1 MIVNN
6 FNFYRAVT
14 KMTSSPADRLIIGY
28 IADSRGI
35 DALELGIH
43 LALGTGTELVITM
56 VLPEPSRF
64 GGGHIGPFTADD
76 HILADQLRAWG
87 DEAMGRVPEGVRARL
102 EYRYASSE
110 AHGLLDAADEHDA
123 LAIVIGAQ
131 AGPVLRAFS
140 IGTVAN
146 TLLHS
151 SPVPVA
157 LAPGGY
163 SHRSGPIG
171 RVTGVYG
178 TRAGSEAVIG
188 RALQRA
194 VARDVPLRR
203 VARVQGDG
211 VEPRE
216 IREITDAARAFGGR
230 ELEARAAGLLD
241 SGRATIEIA
250 EGRDLDEALEHI
262 EWRDDE
268 YAMIG
273 SSRLGRGRSVFLG
286 SRARRILRAL
296 PVPVV
301 IIPSELAD

>member
-1 MIVNN
+1 
-6 FNFYRAVT
+6 
-14 KMTSSPADRLIIGY
+14 MTTRDSESLIIGY
-28 IADSRGI
+28 IADSRGY
-35 DALELGIH
+35 DALELGIF
-43 LALGTGTELVITM
+43 LALGTSTELIITM
-56 VLPEPSRF
+56 VVPEPSHF

-76 HILADQLRAWG
+76 HILAEQLRAWG
-87 DEAMGRVPEGVRARL
+87 DEALARVPEGVTARV
-102 EYRYASSE
+102 EFRYGSSD
-110 AHGLLDAADEHDA
+110 AHGLLDAAEEHGS
-123 LAIVIGAQ
+123 LAIVVGAQ

-140 IGTVAN
+140 VGTVAN

-157 LAPGGY
+157 LAPGGFE
-163 SHRSGPIG
+163 HRAPVG
-171 RVTGVYG
+171 RITGVYG

-188 RALQRA
+188 RSLQRA
-194 VARDVPLRR
+194 IARDVPLRL
-203 VARVQGDG
+203 VSLVQLDG
-211 VEPRE
+211 VDPRE
-216 IREITDAARAFGGR
+216 IRDITDEVRAFGGR
-230 ELEARAAGLLD
+230 ELEKRATGWLD

-268 YAMIG
+268 YAVIG